1 MEAVLLK
8 KLLLALKEFN
18 QRKKIIKFICIFFQI
33 NVTIGQE
40 NANTQIFT
48 QLDATHCHIMTE
60 HLQRYTLIGE
70 PALLGR
76 AIKILRLAAFAPM
89 SPPSMDYSIRVY
101 VVEDTPDALEVGMR
115 SMGESFLEL
124 FYYYYS

>member
-1 MEAVLLK
+1 M
-8 KLLLALKEFN
+8 F
-18 QRKKIIKFICIFFQI
+18 FFQI

-40 NANTQIFT
+40 NVNTQIFT

-60 HLQRYTLIGE
+60 TLQRYTLIGE

-89 SPPSMDYSIRVY
+89 SPPSTDYSIRVY
-101 VVEDTPDALEVGMR
+101 VVEDTPDALEVGMD
-115 SMGESFLEL
+115 
-124 FYYYYS
+124 